1 MRMEVITI
9 PEDQN
14 LFHAIT
20 KPITELMKNQENIPD
35 HDSGKKLP
43 FEKFVT
49 LLLYFYLQGIDSLR
63 SLITDLKTNDRIS
76 TINLIPVGLSTIHDA
91 FQRYSVRFFQL
102 FYVRLLEQLPVYVI
116 EEFHDLG
123 RLVISDGSIFPMA
136 IHSFWAEFRKKSKA
150 FKLHLH
156 FELNLMLPTCFMIT
170 TGKKDERN
178 VMATLIEKAVTYIAD
193 RGYLSF
199 DLFKTILD
207 HQAHFIIR
215 VRKNLVYH
223 VKKQLPIVLNE
234 TMKHIF
240 QHVTDELV
248 LFQADN
254 HQLRYRRISFV
265 TKRTKFVLVTNRLD
279 LTTYQIIKLY
289 ALRWQIELFFRY
301 FKQILNGIHIIHTYP
316 DGVTIQFYVILIVN
330 LLLMQ
335 YKRTQMLSPAYR
347 YKKNHSRS
355 QICIFGSPEDWVTS
369 LGKQIPDLLKIKKQ
383 ERNAIKNS
391 LFKSNQIN
399 FDFY

>member
-1 MRMEVITI
+1 MEVITI
-9 PEDQN
+9 IENQTN
-14 LFHAIT
+14 LFHEIT
-20 KPITELMKNQENIPD
+20 KPITELMKNQDNIPD
-35 HDSGKKLP
+35 TDSGKKLW

-63 SLITDLKTNDRIS
+63 SLITELKTNDRIS
-76 TINLIPVGLSTIHDA
+76 TINLIPLGLSTIHDA
-91 FQRYSVRFFQL
+91 FQRYSVGFFQL

-123 RLVISDGSIFPMA
+123 RLVICDGSIFPMA
-136 IHSFWAEFRKKSKA
+136 IHNFWAEFRKKSKA
-150 FKLHLH
+150 LKLHLH
-156 FELNLMLPTCFMIT
+156 FELNLMIPSCFLIT

-178 VMATLIEKAVTYIAD
+178 VMATMIEKAVTYIAD

-207 HQAHFIIR
+207 RQAHFIIR
-215 VRKNLVYH
+215 VRKNLIYQ
-223 VKKQLPIVLNE
+223 VKEQLPIVLNE
-234 TMKHIF
+234 TVKHIF
-240 QHVTDELV
+240 QQVTDELV
-248 LFQADN
+248 LFQADK
-254 HQLRYRRISFV
+254 HQLIFRRISFV
-265 TKRTKFVLVTNRLD
+265 TKRIQFVLVTNRLD

-301 FKQILNGIHIIHTYP
+301 FKQTLNGIHIINNYP

-330 LLLMQ
+330 LLLMR
-335 YKRTQMLSPAYR
+335 YKRIQMLSPAYL
-347 YKKNHSRS
+347 YKRNHSRS
-355 QICIFGSPEDWVTS
+355 QLCIFGSSEDWVTS
-369 LGKQIPDLLKIKKQ
+369 LGKQIPNLLKPKKQ

-391 LFKSNQIN
+391 LFKFNQIN